1 MEHGEGPVLGATL
14 TSWPQEVVQRGPLAW
29 AGQCIPKALG
39 PPRAECDV
47 DRASQWSKLLHPLED
62 SSFYSAQG
70 GLGQDRGSQGEPGP
84 SRDMA
89 QPVLTHDLPKAGR
102 GARGDQLSPAPSPR
116 LTYRPRVST
125 WVT

>member
-1 MEHGEGPVLGATL
+1 MSRSVH
-14 TSWPQEVVQRGPLAW
+14 PQGS
-29 AGQCIPKALG
+29 G

-47 DRASQWSKLLHPLED
+47 DRASQWSKLLHPMED

-70 GLGQDRGSQGEPGP
+70 GLGQDRGSRSEPGP

-102 GARGDQLSPAPSPR
+102 GARGNQLSPAPSPR

-125 WVT
+125 WFT